1 MVKLT
6 SKEERSA
13 MNISISVLTK
23 PLMLSNYDQIKRLAD
38 QIPGRKWSRE
48 EIIADRPM
56 KWEYSLSVMDGQNI
70 IALCLLSKK
79 ENTRHSHMII
89 VDEEYRGLGI
99 GREMNRKSALEA
111 LESGEDYIT
120 TKVAEGLEASL
131 NFQLNLG
138 FSVYGEEYVDEESVN
153 YLLLR
158 AAPKSILNT
167 FDTK

>member
-6 SKEERSA
+6 SKEEKSA
-13 MNISISVLTK
+13 QNISVGVLTK
-23 PLMLSNYDQIKRLAD
+23 PFMLSNYDQIKKLAD

-56 KWEYSLSVMDGQNI
+56 KWEYSLLVIDGQNI

-99 GREMNRKSALEA
+99 GRQMNRKSALGA
-111 LESGEDYIT
+111 LKSGEDYIT

-138 FSVYGEEYVDEESVN
+138 FSVYGEEHVDEEGVN

-158 AAPKSILNT
+158 AAPKTILNT

>member
-1 MVKLT
+1 MGRLT
-6 SKEERSA
+6 FKEEKSA
-13 MNISISVLTK
+13 QNISISVLTK
-23 PLMLSNYDQIKRLAD
+23 SLMLSNYDQIKRLAN

-56 KWEYSLSVMDGQNI
+56 KWEHSLSVMDGQEI

-79 ENTRHSHMII
+79 ENTRHSHMI
-89 VDEEYRGLGI
+89 VVNEEYRGSGI
-99 GREMNRKSALEA
+99 GREMTRKSAQEA
-111 LESGEDYIT
+111 LVSGEEYIT

-131 NFQLNLG
+131 NFQLKLG
-138 FSVYGEEYVDEESVN
+138 FSIYGEEHVDEEDVN

-158 AAPKSILNT
+158 AAPKTILNT

>member
-13 MNISISVLTK
+13 KNISISVLTK
-23 PLMLSNYDQIKRLAD
+23 PFMLSNYDQIKRLAD

-56 KWEYSLSVMDGQNI
+56 KWEYSLLVMDGQNI

-111 LESGEDYIT
+111 LESGEDYVT

-138 FSVYGEEYVDEESVN
+138 FTVYGEEHVDEEGIN

-158 AAPKSILNT
+158 AAPKTILNT